1 MKSRIISIFL
11 CLLIFVCLLSSCH
24 RESKELKCIDVK
36 LTSEEYAYAVNKE
49 NTELLATVNQLL
61 SEIKSNGTLDGI
73 VNKYFSNDTSKIKT
87 YDKGEELPCK
97 DQLIVA
103 THIPFSP
110 FEYQI
115 GERYCGID
123 IEIASLIA
131 EKLNLELVI
140 KEYSFNDILTAVENN
155 EVDIAMAALT
165 VSSDRESQVA
175 FTDTYF
181 EASQILVAKA
191 DDTTFDSC
199 QTTEDVVKILRGMNK
214 GTKIGY
220 QKGTVSE
227 SYIVGNQKLKFTG
240 FNTDKIGFDSAL
252 DAIKALKNGD
262 INYVIVDEG
271 PGKIIVDQLNKQN

>member
-1 MKSRIISIFL
+1 MKSKIASIFL
-11 CLLIFVCLLSSCH
+11 CLLIIICLLSSCN

-36 LTSEEYAYAVNKE
+36 LTSEEYAYAVSKE
-49 NTELLATVNQLL
+49 NTELLNAVNELL
-61 SEIKSNGTLDGI
+61 LEIKSNGTLDGI
-73 VNKYFSNDTSKIKT
+73 ISKYFSNDTSKIKT
-87 YDKGEELPCK
+87 YDKGEELHCK
-97 DQLIVA
+97 EQLVVA

-140 KEYSFNDILTAVENN
+140 KEYDFNDIISAVENN
-155 EVDIAMAALT
+155 EVDIAMAALS
-165 VSSDRESQVA
+165 VSSDRESHIQ
-175 FTDTYF
+175 FSNTYF
-181 EASQILVAKA
+181 KASQIIVAKA

-199 QTTEDVVKILRGMNK
+199 QSTEDVVNILLKMNK

>member
-24 RESKELKCIDVK
+24 KECKELKCIDVK
-36 LTSEEYAYAVNKE
+36 LTNEEYAYAVNKE

-140 KEYSFNDILTAVENN
+140 KEHSFNDILTAVENN

-240 FNTDKIGFDSAL
+240 FNTDKISFDSAL